1 MTQPAH
7 GWRSH
12 YALLILL
19 FVYTMSF
26 IDRQIMGI
34 LVQPIKQEFGVSDT
48 AMGVLTGVTFA
59 LFYSTLAIPFG
70 RYADRANRRNFVAY
84 CCAAWSAGCC
94 HGMGAERAFK
104 MRATSACLVWHW

>member
-19 FVYTMSF
+19 FVYTAGLYRPP
-26 IDRQIMGI
+26 DHGHPG
-34 LVQPIKQEFGVSDT
+34 VQPIKQEFGVSDT

-59 LFYSTLAIPFG
+59 LFYSALAIPVWPL
-70 RYADRANRRNFVAY
+70 RRPRQQPSSPT
-84 CCAAWSAGCC
+84 AAPP
-94 HGMGAERAFK
+94 GAP
-104 MRATSACLVWHW
+104 